1 LDYDTDTSFFA
12 VYDGHGGQE
21 VAAYSAQHLPKY
33 LKNCEAYKK
42 GDYAQALKDAFLE
55 FDAALTTPE
64 VLAIL
69 KQIAKNKDGGQ
80 NSGSGNIQ
88 LQNKNIEC
96 VELNL
101 VKYFKIF
108 QLTDTKCEN
117 NMRKFHSLH

>member
-1 LDYDTDTSFFA
+1 LFQDAHNCTLDYDTDTSFFA
-12 VYDGHGGQE
+12 VYDGHGGHE
-21 VAAYSAQHLPKY
+21 VAAYSAQHLPEY

-80 NSGSGNIQ
+80 NSGSGN
-88 LQNKNIEC
+88 
-96 VELNL
+96 
-101 VKYFKIF
+101 
-108 QLTDTKCEN
+108 
-117 NMRKFHSLH
+117 M